1 MGLRGQETEE
11 EHPLVSR
18 ASHSSAPFG
27 WKPRPA
33 HAIRCLR
40 VPLCRAALKFRLW
53 RADGSFKRT
62 DRGWR
67 WAPGKS
73 GNLPVEGC
81 VSMAVGVTGE
91 GVEGTTQGGRRT
103 FSAARVGW
111 PSQGAGSRACDRPA
125 LCVAQVFSAG
135 LVSLGIPRL
144 GPCSFLP

>member
-11 EHPLVSR
+11 EHPLASR
-18 ASHSSAPFG
+18 ESHNPAPVG

-40 VPLCRAALKFRLW
+40 VPLCRTALKFRLW
-53 RADGSFKRT
+53 RADGRFKRT

-73 GNLPVEGC
+73 GNVPVEGC

-103 FSAARVGW
+103 FSEARVGW
-111 PSQGAGSRACDRPA
+111 RSQGRWLQGLRQACP
-125 LCVAQVFSAG
+125 LCGPG
-135 LVSLGIPRL
+135 LVSSRIPRL
-144 GPCSFLP
+144 GPCFFLP